1 LLFGFWRRFSAG
13 FFLFKREYLYV
24 VLHEIQARRLY
35 GLSSEGATAVQQHEI
50 DLSGIDALLEPYLG
64 KRGTVIPVLQSLQEH
79 YGYLP
84 RPALEY
90 AAARMKIPLS
100 RLYGVATFY
109 AQFKMNPRGRNI
121 IRVCKG
127 TACHIQGSPKVA
139 ERVEEILGI
148 KSGETTP
155 DLRFTLEEV
164 ACIGACALAPVMT
177 INDEPHGRLTPDKIK
192 EILDSYE

>member
-1 LLFGFWRRFSAG
+1 MSNNC
-13 FFLFKREYLYV
+13 
-24 VLHEIQARRLY
+24 
-35 GLSSEGATAVQQHEI
+35 ATAVQQLEV
-50 DLSGIDALLEPYLG
+50 DLTGIDDLLSPYLG
-64 KRGTVIPVLQSLQEH
+64 KQGTVIPVLQNLQEH
-79 YGYLP
+79 FGYLP

-90 AAARMKIPLS
+90 TAARLRIPLS

-148 KSGETTP
+148 KSG
-155 DLRFTLEEV
+155 
-164 ACIGACALAPVMT
+164 
-177 INDEPHGRLTPDKIK
+177 
-192 EILDSYE
+192 

>member
-1 LLFGFWRRFSAG
+1 M
-13 FFLFKREYLYV
+13 
-24 VLHEIQARRLY
+24 
-35 GLSSEGATAVQQHEI
+35 SSEGATLIQQPEI
-50 DLSGIDALLEPYLG
+50 DLNEVDALLKPYLG
-64 KRGTVIPVLQSLQEH
+64 KKGMAIPVLQKLQER

-90 AAARMKIPLS
+90 AAAQLKIPLS

-109 AQFKMNPRGRNI
+109 AQFKMQPRGRYI

-139 ERVEEILGI
+139 ERIEEILGI
-148 KSGETTP
+148 KVGETTP
-155 DLRFTLEEV
+155 DLKFTLEEV
-164 ACIGACALAPVMT
+164 ACIGACALAPVMM
-177 INDEPHGRLTPDKIK
+177 INDQPHGRLTPDRIK